1 MEQSKGGEGGDDGS
15 RIGRGIGKAH
25 SIKSNPGG
33 LEPASSHLCLGSVLS
48 SGVCVLLRENNRLI
62 RAQVNKLLNGFVSHR
77 SSQTTAMQAADE

>member
-1 MEQSKGGEGGDDGS
+1 MEQSKGGGGGARLSDWQRDW
-15 RIGRGIGKAH
+15 KAH
-25 SIKSNPGG
+25 SIKSNPDG

-77 SSQTTAMQAADE
+77 SYQTTAMQAADE